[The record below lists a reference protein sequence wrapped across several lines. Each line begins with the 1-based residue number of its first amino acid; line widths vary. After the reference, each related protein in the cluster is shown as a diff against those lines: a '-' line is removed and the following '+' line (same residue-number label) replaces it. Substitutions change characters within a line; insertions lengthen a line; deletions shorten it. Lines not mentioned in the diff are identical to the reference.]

1 MIPILFDENEKN
13 FTSQG
18 LGALKDA
25 ISCTVDEERNGI
37 YELEMEYPITGIHYE
52 DIAKRRIIYAIP
64 SPYRAPQPFRIYEIS
79 RPMRGVTTVYA
90 AHLSYDLNGI
100 PVSPFSATGI
110 GPALDGLKSHMEIA
124 NDFNFATDITSDA
137 GFSMDVPTAC
147 RSCLG
152 GIEGSILDTYGGEY
166 LWDKFTVNLKA
177 NRGVNSGV
185 SIRYRKNL
193 TDLKH
198 NENVENT
205 VTGIYPYWNDSNGN
219 LVMCDPPII
228 WAEGNFG
235 YQKAIPVSFTEEF
248 ETQPTTEQLQQA
260 AESYIKRNDIGV
272 PTVSMTVSFIQL
284 EQMTGYE
291 DITLLEKCDLCD
303 TVTVQY
309 EQLGVNATA
318 KIVKISTNV
327 LTERYNNMEIGSVR
341 ANIAQTIA
349 DQQKEIEKK
358 PPMSMIEGAIS
369 GATETITG
377 NQGGNVIL
385 RLNEAG
391 KPYEL
396 LIMDTDDIK
405 TAQNVWRFNQ
415 SGWGLS
421 KNGYNGPYEIA
432 ATINDGFVADFIKA
446 GTMLADRIRGGSL
459 ILGGMNNQ
467 NGIFIV
473 QNAKG
478 EEVVRCDMN
487 GIKAIAAEITGTI
500 TGSTITGG
508 NITGANI
515 SGANVSGTQIN
526 GGEIEGTNIDGVN
539 ISGSNISGSRFDSYI
554 TGNTLGVR
562 IAAGNMAMYWPLAT
576 GNEQIARIGPSH
588 IIHNGVDYYGPK
600 ITGNGE
606 IWFEVDGLDS
616 AYFLNDNTI
625 FFNKVTA
632 RDGLAV
638 LGTKQRLVK
647 TNNFGDRAQ
656 YCYETATPYFGDI
669 GTGKLNDEGECVI
682 SIDEIFA
689 ETVSETCEYVV
700 FLQKEGGGDI
710 WIETKE
716 CDYFTVKGT
725 PGMKFAW
732 EIKRPQ
738 KDYEYTRLED
748 PEMEKNIKIKPKNEV
763 ETEFEK
769 MLEKYGREMEVVL

>member
-1 MIPILFDENEKN
+1 MIPILFNENEKN

-18 LGALKDA
+18 LGALKDV

-79 RPMRGVTTVYA
+79 RPMSGVTTVYA

-137 GFSMDVPTAC
+137 AFFVDIPTAC

-152 GIEGSILDTYGGEY
+152 GVEGSILDTYGGEY

-248 ETQPTTEQLQQA
+248 ETQPTAEQLQQA

-432 ATINDGFVADFIKA
+432 ATINDGFVADFITA
-446 GTMLADRIRGGSL
+446 GNMLADRIRGGSL

-526 GGEIEGTNIDGVN
+526 GGNIEGTQIEGGTV
-539 ISGSNISGSRFDSYI
+539 SGSTVEGGIINSYVAG
-554 TGNTLGVR
+554 TTLGVR
-562 IAAGNMAMYWPLAT
+562 IGYGRVILYWPLT
-576 GNEQIARIGPSH
+576 SQNEQIGAIEPST
-588 IIHNGVDYYGPK
+588 INYNGTVYYGPK
-600 ITGNGE
+600 ISGDGQ
-606 IWFEVDGLDS
+606 IWFGVDGANS
-616 AYFLNDNTI
+616 AYFLNDQTV
-625 FFNKVTA
+625 FFNHVTA
-632 RDGLAV
+632 RDGLSV
-638 LGTKQRLVK
+638 YGTKSRQIK
-647 TNNFGDRAQ
+647 TKKYGDRLQ

-669 GTGKLNDEGECVI
+669 GTGKLNGEGECVI

-689 ETVSETCEYVV
+689 ETVSKTCEYVI
-700 FLQKEGGGDI
+700 FLQKEGSGDI
-710 WIETKE
+710 WIEAKE
-716 CDYFTVKGT
+716 CDYFVVKGT

-738 KDYEYTRLED
+738 KDYEYTRLAD
-748 PEMEKNIKIKPKNEV
+748 PEMERNMKIKSKNEV

-769 MLEKYGREMEVVL
+769 MLEKYDREMEAVL

>member
-1 MIPILFDENEKN
+1 MIPILFNENEKN

-18 LGALKDA
+18 LGALKDV

-52 DIAKRRIIYAIP
+52 DIAKRKIIYAIP

-79 RPMRGVTTVYA
+79 RPMSGVTTVYA

-137 GFSMDVPTAC
+137 AFSVDIPAAC
-147 RSCLG
+147 RNCLG
-152 GIEGSILDTYGGEY
+152 GVEGSILDTYGGEY

-235 YQKAIPVSFTEEF
+235 YQKAVPVSFTEEF

-272 PTVSMTVSFIQL
+272 PTVSMTVGFIQL

-432 ATINDGFVADFIKA
+432 ATINDGFVADFITA
-446 GTMLADRIRGGSL
+446 GTMLADRIRGGTLEVGGSGL
-459 ILGGMNNQ
+459 GKDGEIIIKDANDNILCILNDIGVDVRKGSIIGTVITLGGQNNQQGEMTVNNASGSAAVKLDGTGLWAILGTIG
-467 NGIFIV
+467 GWTIASDILWS
-473 QNAKG
+473 
-478 EEVVRCDMN
+478 EVAM
-487 GIKAIAAEITGTI
+487 IA
-500 TGSTITGG
+500 SY
-508 NITGANI
+508 
-515 SGANVSGTQIN
+515 
-526 GGEIEGTNIDGVN
+526 EGTNHNNRATMNNASFKIWVGGTERCYLGRGGYNGRGSSDSGLFFVSGPGDGAGVEIDGSTGRVN
-539 ISGSNISGSRFDSYI
+539 
-554 TGNTLGVR
+554 
-562 IAAGNMAMYWPLAT
+562 
-576 GNEQIARIGPSH
+576 
-588 IIHNGVDYYGPK
+588 
-600 ITGNGE
+600 
-606 IWFEVDGLDS
+606 
-616 AYFLNDNTI
+616 
-625 FFNKVTA
+625 
-632 RDGLAV
+632 
-638 LGTKQRLVK
+638 
-647 TNNFGDRAQ
+647 AQ
-656 YCYETATPYFGDI
+656 GDI
-669 GTGKLNDEGECVI
+669 QAGGDMHANGNIEAQGNVTGQNIESMSNQIGSL
-682 SIDEIFA
+682 
-689 ETVSETCEYVV
+689 
-700 FLQKEGGGDI
+700 GGDI
-710 WIETKE
+710 SGLDGRINSLASSISSLSSAVSSL
-716 CDYFTVKGT
+716 DSRVS
-725 PGMKFAW
+725 A
-732 EIKRPQ
+732 
-738 KDYEYTRLED
+738 LED
-748 PEMEKNIKIKPKNEV
+748 AS
-763 ETEFEK
+763 
-769 MLEKYGREMEVVL
+769 